1 MTNYQEQA
9 LQFLKDTKTS
19 LKINFYK
26 KDVYFKDDYKKR
38 NIYKCTLKNAKGS
51 YTFTFGD
58 SIHNTQNEIKPTEYD
73 ILATIEKY
81 RYSDYN
87 DFLSLTGYKEDEKSE
102 SIYKACE
109 NQINALERLF
119 NEEEITKLQDIS

>member
-1 MTNYQEQA
+1 MTSYQKQA
-9 LQFLKDTKTS
+9 LKFLKDTKTS

-26 KDVYFKDDYKKR
+26 KGLYFKNDPKER
-38 NIYKCTLKNAKGS
+38 NIYKCTLRNANGS

-58 SIHNTQNEIKPTEYD
+58 SIHNTQNGISPTQYD

-87 DFLSLTGYKEDEKSE
+87 DFLSLLGYKDDKESQ
-102 SIYKACE
+102 SIYNACV

-119 NEEEITKLQDIS
+119 NEEEITNLQDIQ